1 MLLKT
6 DQITNIDDIKINF
19 DSSGLWVLNIA
30 IGVIM
35 FGVALGITI
44 DDFKRLFKNP
54 KIVFVGVL
62 SQFILLPA
70 ATFLLI
76 LVLKPHPSFALGMM
90 MIAACP
96 GGNISNFYSKMAG
109 GNAALSVSLTAFAT
123 LICIFMTPFNLHF
136 WGSLYEPTNA
146 ILKTVE
152 LNPYDIF
159 KLVLLILGIPLIAG
173 MLVKHYHSKMASKI
187 EKVLKP
193 LSMLVFVALI
203 LIAFSQNLDIF
214 TDYIHLVV
222 FLVVF
227 HNIFAF
233 IIGFYTAKAFGL
245 NKADT
250 KTISMETGIQNG
262 GLGLLLIFGFFDGL
276 GGMALLAAFW
286 GIWDVFS
293 GMALSTYWGRKKKVK
308 SKHLLKKLWYT
319 FVIFYI
325 KTGLFFY
332 TKKIK
337 IVGKENIPKKGAV
350 LFAVNHPNGLLDPL
364 IVTTNTSRTTHYLVR
379 AAIFKKPIVKKFLA
393 TLNLMPIYRIR
404 DGVQEISKN
413 AEVFNDCYDILNKQ
427 QALMIF
433 PEGSHDK
440 KRTVRILSKGFTR
453 MQVDFRVK

>member
-30 IGVIM
+30 IGIIM

-70 ATFLLI
+70 ATFLAILI
-76 LVLKPHPSFALGMM
+76 IKPHPSFALGMM

-96 GGNISNFYSKMAG
+96 GGNVSNFFSKMAG

-146 ILKTVE
+146 ILQTVE
-152 LNPYDIF
+152 LNPYDLF

-173 MLVKHYHSKMASKI
+173 MLIKYYHSEMAKKI

-203 LIAFSQNLDIF
+203 FIAFSQNLDIF
-214 TDYIHLVV
+214 MNYIHLVL
-222 FLVVF
+222 FLVIF

-233 IIGFYTAKAFGL
+233 IIGYYTAKSFGL
-245 NKADT
+245 DKKDR
-250 KTISMETGIQNG
+250 KTIAMETGIQNG
-262 GLGLLLIFGFFDGL
+262 GLGLLLIFGFFEGL

-293 GMALSTYWGRKKKVK
+293 GMALATFWGRKKK
-308 SKHLLKKLWYT
+308 
-319 FVIFYI
+319 
-325 KTGLFFY
+325 
-332 TKKIK
+332 
-337 IVGKENIPKKGAV
+337 
-350 LFAVNHPNGLLDPL
+350 
-364 IVTTNTSRTTHYLVR
+364 
-379 AAIFKKPIVKKFLA
+379 
-393 TLNLMPIYRIR
+393 
-404 DGVQEISKN
+404 
-413 AEVFNDCYDILNKQ
+413 
-427 QALMIF
+427 
-433 PEGSHDK
+433 
-440 KRTVRILSKGFTR
+440 
-453 MQVDFRVK
+453 